1 MKKVI
6 IRRFG
11 LTTTCAVFQAS
22 VTMQL
27 DCLADNFNA
36 VFKLAEAA
44 GHMARQDP
52 INGNAEN

>member
-1 MKKVI
+1 MRAI
-6 IRRFG
+6 
-11 LTTTCAVFQAS
+11 LQAS

-27 DCLADNFNA
+27 DRLADNFNA